1 MNKKEEKL
9 IALQKEIERRKVLRE
24 KIQSNFDFEIPT
36 YVLEDIIDE
45 EYFGHICLMINM
57 ATNNNR
63 ISKENSIELKEKLK
77 EIYDISSIYDRISIN

>member
-24 KIQSNFDFEIPT
+24 KIQSNFDFEIPI

-45 EYFGHICLMINM
+45 ENFGHICSIINM

-63 ISKENSIELKEKLK
+63 ISEENSIELKEKLK
-77 EIYDISSIYDRISIN
+77 EIYDISSIYDSISIN